1 MSTIVRYCY
10 TFLLML
16 ISPILLWG
24 LYRSKP
30 NKPRFGSRWKEH
42 FGFTPELGDIKEGVI
57 WVHAVSVGEVLAS
70 KPLVL
75 QLRERCPTKNILVT
89 TTTSTGAEQ
98 ASKLG
103 DGVIH
108 RYMPIDFSWCVR
120 RFLNVVQPEVLLI
133 IETEIWPNTI
143 HTVAKS
149 EVPIV
154 LVNGRLSEKSAN
166 NYQKL
171 RLLIVPQLQQLT
183 TLLTVHDDDKQRFLK
198 LGASETSVTTTGS
211 LKYDI
216 SVNNRVFESG
226 KTLRSFLG
234 LKRKVWIAASTHL
247 GEDEQILQAYKMAK
261 QSIPEL
267 LLILVPRH
275 PERFDSVA
283 ELIKNQNL
291 SVARRTLVQYD
302 DLAETVDVYLGDTMG
317 EMMVLLAASDLVFMG
332 GSLIGQKVGGHNFIE
347 PAVLSKACITGPSY
361 YNFADLGEQLI
372 NAGALEVVEDSVQLS
387 EKVLERF
394 SSPNS
399 LKLSGEAGCDIVL
412 RNQGALKRTLAAI
425 DSVIESS
432 Q

>member
-75 QLRERCPTKNILVT
+75 QLRERYPTKIILIT

-143 HTVAKS
+143 HTVTKS

-171 RLLIVPQLQQLT
+171 RLLIVPALQQLT

-226 KTLRSFLG
+226 KTLRNFLG

-267 LLILVPRH
+267 LLVLVPRH

-283 ELIKNQNL
+283 ELIENQNL
-291 SVARRTLVQYD
+291 SVARRTLIQYD
-302 DLAETVDVYLGDTMG
+302 DLAETIDVYLGDTMG

>member
-30 NKPRFGSRWKEH
+30 NKPRFGFRWKEH

-75 QLRERCPTKNILVT
+75 QLRERYPTKIILIT

-143 HTVAKS
+143 HTVTKS

-171 RLLIVPQLQQLT
+171 RLLIVPALQQLT

-226 KTLRSFLG
+226 KTLRNFLG

-267 LLILVPRH
+267 LLVLVPRH

-283 ELIKNQNL
+283 ELIENQNL
-291 SVARRTLVQYD
+291 SVARRTLIQYD
-302 DLAETVDVYLGDTMG
+302 DLAETIDVYLGDTMG

>member
-75 QLRERCPTKNILVT
+75 QLRERYPTKIILVT

-283 ELIKNQNL
+283 ELIENQNL

-302 DLAETVDVYLGDTMG
+302 DLVETVDVYLGDTMG